1 MSYQVSKQQIL
12 KEIVRCGNDAAY
24 FLNNYYEI
32 SHPMKGQI
40 PFRTYDYQD
49 DLLDSFNNHKFNVVL
64 KARQLGISTLCAGYV
79 VWMMLFHKD
88 KNVLVM
94 AEGFGTTANLVKEG
108 KEHHEEFAAL
118 DQDCRRR

>member
-1 MSYQVSKQQIL
+1 M
-12 KEIVRCGNDAAY
+12 R
-24 FLNNYYEI
+24 
-32 SHPMKGQI
+32 GQI

-49 DLLDSFNNHKFNVVL
+49 DLLESFNDHRFNVVL

-94 AEGFGTTANLVKEG
+94 ATKFGTAANLVK
-108 KEHHEEFAAL
+108 KVKNIMN
-118 DQDCRRR
+118 